1 MNERLARRFH
11 YTLETTCTPRIH
23 FLVEEK
29 EEEEE
34 EEEEEEKEEEES
46 VPLSLVLSLLPLY
59 TETFR

>member
-29 EEEEE
+29 EEEE
-34 EEEEEEKEEEES
+34 KEEEES